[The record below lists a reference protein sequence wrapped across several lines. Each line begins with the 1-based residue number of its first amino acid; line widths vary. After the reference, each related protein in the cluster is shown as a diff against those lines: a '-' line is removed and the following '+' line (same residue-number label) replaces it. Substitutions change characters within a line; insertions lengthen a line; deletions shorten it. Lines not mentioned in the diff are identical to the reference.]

1 MNRIYLDYN
10 ATTPLHPEVKEEII
24 KSLDIFGNP
33 SSMHS
38 FGREASERI
47 EKSRKRCADL
57 IGASSREIIFTG
69 GGSESNNTVLKLVGC
84 GEACCC
90 GYFGCRN
97 EVVTS
102 TIEHPSV
109 LETVKT
115 LGNRGV
121 PVHFVRVDSYGKI
134 DMDHLRSV
142 VGEKTA
148 LVSIMYAN
156 NEIGT
161 IQDIKAITALAH
173 ERGALMHTDAVQAVG
188 KLPVDVAD
196 LEVDFL
202 SFSGHKLYAPKGV
215 GVLYTRTGSPYCS
228 LIHGGHQEGGRRAG
242 TLNNLG
248 IIALG
253 KACELTGR
261 EMTEEVRRLEYLRN
275 KLRDGIEKTISDIR
289 VNGHPTD
296 LLPGTLNVSFY
307 GVEGEAILLYLD
319 MVGISVSTGS
329 ACATGSLEPSHVILA
344 TGTDSE
350 LAHGSIRFSMGFGT
364 TEEEI
369 DRVIRELK
377 PIIERLRKMSTVYGK
392 NRELQGVCAK

>member
-1 MNRIYLDYN
+1 
-10 ATTPLHPEVKEEII
+10 
-24 KSLDIFGNP
+24 
-33 SSMHS
+33 
-38 FGREASERI
+38 
-47 EKSRKRCADL
+47 
-57 IGASSREIIFTG
+57 
-69 GGSESNNTVLKLVGC
+69 
-84 GEACCC
+84 
-90 GYFGCRN
+90 
-97 EVVTS
+97 
-102 TIEHPSV
+102 
-109 LETVKT
+109 
-115 LGNRGV
+115 
-121 PVHFVRVDSYGKI
+121 
-134 DMDHLRSV
+134 
-142 VGEKTA
+142 
-148 LVSIMYAN
+148 
-156 NEIGT
+156 
-161 IQDIKAITALAH
+161 
-173 ERGALMHTDAVQAVG
+173 MHTDAVQAVG

-261 EMTEEVRRLEYLRN
+261 EMTEEVKRLEYLRN